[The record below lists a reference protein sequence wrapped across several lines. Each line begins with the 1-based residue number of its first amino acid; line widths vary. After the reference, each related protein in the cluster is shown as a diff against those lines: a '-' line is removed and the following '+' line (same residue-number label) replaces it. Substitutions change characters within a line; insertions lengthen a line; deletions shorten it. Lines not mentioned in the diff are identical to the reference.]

1 MNKVVNKGYLNGSTA
16 GRDESL
22 HSGGVISTCKLFF
35 LSFSS
40 FHYRN
45 GHQLFIDPSIK
56 VQNLKHLR
64 EQSNVLGAQIG
75 VKTKQKKLHYKRETC
90 PLPLRLL
97 PLWWQRQCDP
107 PATRTLLSLEKAGD
121 V

>member
-1 MNKVVNKGYLNGSTA
+1 MNKVVNKRYLNGSTA

-56 VQNLKHLR
+56 VQNLKHLIR

-75 VKTKQKKLHYKRETC
+75 VKKTTKKTAL
-90 PLPLRLL
+90 
-97 PLWWQRQCDP
+97 
-107 PATRTLLSLEKAGD
+107 
-121 V
+121 